1 MVKKQQGNKNT
12 IDIETII
19 DDVKKRFEQNKDN
32 LSKILSKDQTKT
44 VLNKLK
50 KEIID
55 NEKAALSNLKSV
67 DKNFDTIGEHKS
79 TLIA

>member
-55 NEKAALSNLKSV
+55 NEKSALSNLKYE
-67 DKNFDTIGEHKS
+67 DKNIYTIC
-79 TLIA
+79 

>member
-19 DDVKKRFEQNKDN
+19 DDVKRFEQNKDN

-67 DKNFDTIGEHKS
+67 DKNSILLVNTS
-79 TLIA
+79 QLLIA